1 MVLTI
6 PISPE
11 AEAKLIA
18 RAAAAGVDV
27 VTFAAKT
34 LERAASKPTLEE
46 VLAPLRYEFEQS
58 GMTEDELTA
67 VLEQAKHE
75 ARAERR
81 ARKSS

>member
-1 MVLTI
+1 MTLTI

-18 RAAAAGVDV
+18 KAAAAGVDV
-27 VTFAAKT
+27 TTFAAQT

-46 VLAPLRYEFEQS
+46 ILAPLRKEFEQS
-58 GMTEDELTA
+58 GMTEDELTDL
-67 VLEQAKHE
+67 LEQAKHE

-81 ARKSS
+81 ARKAS